1 MEILTRFVAV
11 GSHVLKQLL
20 LKREFWHDCDYFNTC
35 TIRLLGQLMR
45 PGREYWCNLRFF
57 GTVYLPALNHKT
69 TDQCWKV
76 WLLIVKLFLIIIF
89 FNFQQLCRMFFS
101 VVEKVFKIIPVW
113 SFYPTRLN
121 ISKVSSNRV
130 QNVSDTS
137 ISFKVGRP
145 HSLPSSPFP
154 SFPFSYSLPPF
165 STSAFTNSRYVFCRS
180 VRSFFNSLKHILP
193 AKALWTYFKLRNCG
207 WWQPLSDIVR
217 KHIYGKCLVVH
228 FFSSCQILVEPTIG
242 TN

>member
-1 MEILTRFVAV
+1 MKILTRFVAV
-11 GSHVLKQLL
+11 GSRVLKQFL

-45 PGREYWCNLRFF
+45 PGREYWCNLRFL
-57 GTVYLPALNHKT
+57 GTVYIPALNHKT

-89 FNFQQLCRMFFS
+89 FNFSSSAECFS
-101 VVEKVFKIIPVW
+101 VLSKKCLK
-113 SFYPTRLN
+113 SFPCGLSIRLGWTSRKFLRTECRTYQ
-121 ISKVSSNRV
+121 IRQFPSKS
-130 QNVSDTS
+130 
-137 ISFKVGRP
+137 VGP
-145 HSLPSSPFP
+145 ILFLPPLFR

-165 STSAFTNSRYVFCRS
+165 STSSSTNSRYVFCRS
-180 VRSFFNSLKHILP
+180 VGSFFNSLKHILP

-217 KHIYGKCLVVH
+217 KHIYGKCLIVH
-228 FFSSCQILVEPTIG
+228 FISSCQILVEPTIG